1 MSQEDASTP
10 GMGTGALVR
19 RGLVLEYLTLG
30 WNVIGAVVLLTTAV
44 QAGSIALGGF
54 GLDSAIEIVA
64 SLVVVWQLTGAPGER
79 DRRAM
84 QMIRLA
90 FAALAVYVAV
100 QSGRTLATGSHAD
113 NSTLGT
119 AWVAATVAAMLALAG
134 GKHRTRGQLGNA
146 VLMTEARVTLVDAYL
161 ATCVLV
167 GLLLSA
173 ALGWWWA
180 DPAAALVIV
189 VYAVRESR
197 QAPRSRRA
205 AGVAAS
211 ST

>member
-1 MSQEDASTP
+1 MSQPDASTL
-10 GMGTGALVR
+10 GMPRGALVR
-19 RGLVLEYLTLG
+19 RGLVLEYLTLA
-30 WNVIGAVVLLTTAV
+30 WNAIGTVVLLTTAV
-44 QAGSIALGGF
+44 QVGSIALGSF

-84 QMIRLA
+84 RMIGLA

-100 QSGRTLATGSHAD
+100 QSGRTLAIGSHAD
-113 NSTLGT
+113 TSTLGT
-119 AWVAATVAAMLALAG
+119 AWVAATVVAMVVLAG
-134 GKHRTRGQLGNA
+134 GKRRTGSRLRNA

-180 DPAAALVIV
+180 DPFAALVIV
-189 VYAVRESR
+189 VYAARESR
-197 QAPRSRRA
+197 HAFAFEP
-205 AGVAAS
+205 
-211 ST
+211 T

>member
-1 MSQEDASTP
+1 MSQENVEVAASTS
-10 GMGTGALVR
+10 ALVR

-30 WNVIGAVVLLTTAV
+30 WNVIGTGVLLSTAV
-44 QAGSIALGGF
+44 AAGSVALAGF

-84 QMIRLA
+84 RVIGFA

-100 QSGRTLATGSHAD
+100 QSARTLAAGSHAETP
-113 NSTLGT
+113 TLGT
-119 AWVAATVAAMLALAG
+119 AWVAATFAAMLALAS
-134 GKHRTRGQLGNA
+134 GKRRTGSQLGNA
-146 VLMTEARVTLVDAYL
+146 VLMAEARVTLVDAYL
-161 ATCVLV
+161 ATCILV

-180 DPAAALVIV
+180 DPTAALVIV

-197 QAPRSRRA
+197 QGLDA
-205 AGVAAS
+205 AGRE
-211 ST
+211 